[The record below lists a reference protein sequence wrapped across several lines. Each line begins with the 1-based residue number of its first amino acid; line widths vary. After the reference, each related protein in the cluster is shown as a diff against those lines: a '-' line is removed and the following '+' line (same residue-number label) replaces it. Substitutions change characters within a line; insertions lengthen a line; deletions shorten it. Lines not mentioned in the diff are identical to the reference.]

1 MSLVQYSDTGS
12 ESGSGQEDKDSSAS
26 RSTKRRCREPG
37 GVSQRSGGQ
46 DAASLPPLP
55 AEFRDLYSTSARIS
69 VQDDPS
75 LHNGRTR
82 AIPHVVGNWPTH
94 IYLEWYPNNTEL
106 GVLSNIIKGCES
118 TEGNGVAIHS
128 LLYSDLGAQ
137 LPLHISLSRPVVLL
151 TEQRESFLDL
161 FRDYIKNSKIQPF
174 EVSPQNLAWVSNF
187 ENTRWF
193 LVLRL
198 NRPANNGLN
207 QLLRLSNSSLACFGQ
222 PPLYESPGGTQKR
235 KHGRQAGHQRN
246 PSSSTGSI
254 DADYTS
260 CFHISIAWALEE
272 PSDDEKERLT
282 SIELP
287 ARDLIIKFN
296 NVKVKVGNQI
306 HGEALL
312 TSIADG
318 AGLEGV

>member
-1 MSLVQYSDTGS
+1 MSLVQYSDTES
-12 ESGSGQEDKDSSAS
+12 ESGSEREDKDSSAS

-37 GVSQRSGGQ
+37 GVPQSSEGR
-46 DAASLPPLP
+46 DAAALPPLP

-94 IYLEWYPNNTEL
+94 IYLEWYPNNAEL
-106 GVLSNIIKGCES
+106 GVLSNIIKECES
-118 TEGNGVAIHS
+118 TEGSGIAIHS

-151 TEQRESFLDL
+151 TEQRESYLDL
-161 FRDYIKNSKIQPF
+161 FRDYIYNSKIQPF
-174 EVSPQNLAWVSNF
+174 EVSPRNLAWVSNF
-187 ENTRWF
+187 EHTRWF

-222 PPLYESPGGTQKR
+222 PPLYESPAGTQKR

-246 PSSSTGSI
+246 SSSSPSSVDT
-254 DADYTS
+254 DYTG
-260 CFHISIAWALEE
+260 CFHISIAWTLEE
-272 PSDDEKERLT
+272 PSHDEKERLT

-287 ARDLIIKFN
+287 ARELIIKFN
-296 NVKVKVGNQI
+296 NVKLKIGNQI
-306 HGEALL
+306 YSEALL
-312 TSIADG
+312 TSVTDE
-318 AGLEGV
+318 AGFEGV